1 MNINDNKVSILISGA
16 FDPLH
21 LGHLLLLK
29 HAQAYGNVI
38 VALNSDEWLRKKRGY
53 VRLDFDTRRMLLEDL
68 PYVHKVVSF
77 DDTDGSVCKAL
88 EEVRPTFFGN
98 GGNAT
103 NITIPQSELSVCKK
117 HDIIP
122 IFGLGENID
131 IIEKKYLLLVQ
142 DGILRFTVNE
152 LDKMDKFRK
161 LSNKILDEEL
171 GI

>member
-1 MNINDNKVSILISGA
+1 MSKKTIALSGG
-16 FDPLH
+16 FDPIH
-21 LGHLLLLK
+21 VGHIRMIRE
-29 HAQAYGNVI
+29 AEGYGDVI
-38 VALNSDEWLRKKRGY
+38 VFLNSDEWLKKKRGY
-53 VRLDFDTRRMLLEDL
+53 VLLDFDTRRMLLEDL

-88 EEVRPTFFGN
+88 EEVKPTFFGN
-98 GGNAT
+98 GGSAT
-103 NITIPQSELSVCKK
+103 NVTIPQSELNVCKK

-142 DGILRFTVNE
+142 DGILRFTVDE